1 MNKLQT
7 GKVLSVRDE
16 GTLLVLTI
24 ADDRGFSV
32 RAAGDHRPT
41 RHALE
46 RLAEDGDIV
55 GMHVVYALTGYG
67 ALFVLGAA
75 DGIAGHP
82 GDGVGDIGLDEEVVE
97 RADD

>member
-1 MNKLQT
+1 MNRLQT
-7 GKVLSVRDE
+7 GKVLSVADE

-24 ADDRGFSV
+24 ADDRGMLV

-55 GMHVVYALTGYG
+55 GMQVVYALTAYG
-67 ALFVLGAA
+67 SLFVLGAA
-75 DGIAGHP
+75 DGIAGDS
-82 GDGVGDIGLDEEVVE
+82 GAGVGDIGLDEEVVE
-97 RADD
+97 RPD